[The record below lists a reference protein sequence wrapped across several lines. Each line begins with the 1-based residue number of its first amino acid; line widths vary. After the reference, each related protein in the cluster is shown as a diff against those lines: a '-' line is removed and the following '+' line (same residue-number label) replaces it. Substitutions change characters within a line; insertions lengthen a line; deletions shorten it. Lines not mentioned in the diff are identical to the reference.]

1 MGYSRSGVG
10 AAVLLCALSFAANAQ
25 ITTARVTGGQIEGTA
40 ASGIASFKGIPFA
53 APPVGDLRWKKPQP
67 VVAWSG
73 VKKANAYGAACMQDP
88 AMLRF
93 TSAPEGVS
101 EDCLYLNVW
110 TPAKAA
116 TDRLP
121 VMVWIYGGGF
131 AAGATSSSTYE
142 GTRLAEKGVVVV
154 SVAYRIGPFG
164 FLAHPEL
171 SKESGK
177 GSGNYGL
184 QDMIAG
190 LEWVKANIAALGGDP
205 RNVTIFGESAGG
217 IAVSMLGASPAAK
230 GLFAKAI
237 SESGGN
243 FAPPR
248 HANEGG
254 QNVPTLP
261 VAEKFGAEFFTRLG
275 AQSLSDARKL
285 SAEQIQKVLPPGLGG
300 GFWPV
305 ADGDVLPGDQYVLY
319 SQGKFNDTPVLIGTN
334 SDEGALFARGP
345 VTPAAYEKQ
354 IRDGYGERA
363 DAILAANPHA
373 TDADAATAAKNIFRD
388 SAFAWPT
395 WAWARLQSS
404 KGKGA
409 VYVYYYDHRTPQ
421 SPNGA
426 THAAELTY
434 VFRNL
439 ATLPAVG
446 GDSANSKPRPEDVA
460 MSELVSSYWTN
471 FAKTGDPNGAGL
483 PKWPPFTESAQQAM
497 FFDASSSARPLP
509 NLEQL
514 RALDGYYAWRRA
526 QAQHAAH

>member
-1 MGYSRSGVG
+1 MKHWTRC
-10 AAVLLCALSFAANAQ
+10 ACAVALSILSFAAAAEVV
-25 ITTARVTGGQIEGTA
+25 TARVSGGQVEGTA
-40 ASGIASFKGIPFA
+40 ANGIAAFKGIPFA
-53 APPVGDLRWKKPQP
+53 APPVGELRWKKPQP

-73 VKKANAYGAACMQDP
+73 VKQANAYAPSCIQDP
-88 AMLRF
+88 GMLTF
-93 TSAPEGVS
+93 MAAPPGLS

-116 TDRLP
+116 SERLP

-131 AAGATSSSTYE
+131 AAGATSGAVYD
-142 GTRLAEKGVVVV
+142 GTRLAEKGVVLV
-154 SVAYRIGPFG
+154 SVAYRVGPFG

-171 SKESGK
+171 SRESGK
-177 GSGNYGL
+177 GSGTYGL

-190 LEWVKANIAALGGDP
+190 LEWVKANVGAFGGDA

-217 IAVSMLGASPAAK
+217 IAVSMLAASPAAK

-254 QNVPTLP
+254 QNVPTLA
-261 VAEKFGAEFFTRLG
+261 VAEAFGREFLTKLG
-275 AQSLSDARKL
+275 AKGLADARKL
-285 SAEQIQKVLPPGLGG
+285 TAEQIQKALPPGLGG

-334 SDEGALFARGP
+334 SDEGALFVRGP

-354 IRDGYGERA
+354 VRDGYGERA
-363 DAILAANPHA
+363 DQILAANPHG

-409 VYVYYYDHRTPQ
+409 AYVYYYDHRTPQ

-426 THAAELTY
+426 THAAELGY

-439 ATLPAVG
+439 G
-446 GDSANSKPRPEDVA
+446 GPGGAPRPEDVA

-471 FAKTGDPNGAGL
+471 FAKTGDPNGPGL
-483 PKWPPFTESAQQAM
+483 PKWPAFTDNAQQAM
-497 FFDASSSARPLP
+497 FFDTASSARPMP
-509 NLEQL
+509 NLQQL
-514 RALDGYYAWRRA
+514 RALDAYYAWRRE
-526 QAQHAAH
+526 QAKH